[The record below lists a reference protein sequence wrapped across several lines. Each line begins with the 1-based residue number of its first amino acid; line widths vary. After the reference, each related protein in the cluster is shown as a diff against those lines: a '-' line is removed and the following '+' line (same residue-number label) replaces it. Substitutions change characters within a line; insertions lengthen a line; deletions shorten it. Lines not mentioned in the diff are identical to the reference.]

1 MPVGGTGLNSAY
13 ASTHARIRAQMT
25 TSENQ
30 RIEELYEFGPF
41 RVDPARETLLKEGV
55 SVPLTPKTF
64 QILLVLV
71 RHGKE
76 IVTKDD
82 LMKTVWPDT
91 FVEEANLSRN
101 IFMLR
106 KALGETAQD
115 HRYIVTVPGRG
126 YRLAENVHLVPGQ
139 EFAIAAAS
147 HTRVQIEVKETQPW
161 KWIALAAVILLIVA
175 GGLWR
180 LVSHHQAVLGAKDTV
195 VLGDFANSTGEPMF
209 DETLRQG
216 LAIQLRQ
223 SPYLSL
229 ISDQRISH
237 ALRLMGHRAD
247 ARLTPEVARG
257 VCERTGSTAILEGSI
272 APIGSQYVLAL
283 QAKSCRTGEVL
294 DQEQVQATRKED
306 VLSALGQIASRFR
319 TRVGESLAT
328 IQEHNTPLAE
338 ATTPSLEALEAYSAG
353 WKLHTATGAMA
364 GFPLLKRAVEIDP
377 NFALAQATLARE
389 YADFDESDL
398 AAESATRA
406 WESRDHASDQEKFY
420 ITATY
425 EGLAT
430 GNLEAARQN
439 DEAWAHTYPR
449 EPVPYSM
456 LAGYPNKAAG
466 RYQQGIVEARKS
478 IELDPDFAIGYY
490 NLGVNNVYLG
500 RLDEAENVLRRAA
513 GRGLEIDEFLMLEN
527 DIAFLKGDQPGMERV
542 VTRARERSGGDTWI
556 SNREA
561 FALAYAG
568 QLQKARVSTQRAVD
582 QATLEGQ
589 PERAALWEAGAS
601 LREAFFGDAPQARQ
615 RAMASLD
622 HSNNREVQFGAAL
635 ALAISGD
642 AGRSQALADDLEKRF
657 PEDTVVRFGY
667 LPVIRARI
675 ALNQRNPAKA
685 IELLQT
691 AGPYELGASRLL
703 FGALY
708 PIYMRGEA
716 LLAAH
721 QGAEAAIQFQKIL
734 DHRGVVG
741 SDPIGALAHL
751 QLGRAFVLAGD
762 KAEAKAAYD
771 DFFTLWREAD
781 PDVPILKQARAE
793 YLELD

>member
-1 MPVGGTGLNSAY
+1 MA
-13 ASTHARIRAQMT
+13 I
-25 TSENQ
+25 SENQ
-30 RIEELYEFGPF
+30 GIEELYEFGPF

-147 HTRVQIEVKETQPW
+147 HTTVQIEVKETQPW

-180 LVSHHQAVLGAKDTV
+180 LVLHHQAVLGAKDTV
-195 VLGDFANSTGEPMF
+195 VLADFANSTGDPMF
-209 DETLRQG
+209 DEMLRQG

-237 ALRLMGHRAD
+237 ALHLMGHRAD
-247 ARLTPEVARG
+247 GRLTPELARG
-257 VCERTGSTAILEGSI
+257 VCERTGSTALLEGSI
-272 APIGSQYVLAL
+272 APLGSQYVLTL
-283 QAKSCRTGEVL
+283 QARSCRTGEVL
-294 DQEQVQATRKED
+294 DQEQVQAARKED

-319 TRVGESLAT
+319 KRVGESLAT

-353 WKLHTATGAMA
+353 WKLHTSTGAMA

-377 NFALAQATLARE
+377 NFALAQATLGRE
-389 YADFDESDL
+389 YADLDEPDL
-398 AAESATRA
+398 SAESATKA
-406 WESRDHASDQEKFY
+406 WQARDHASDREKFY
-420 ITATY
+420 VTATY

-449 EPVPYSM
+449 EPTPHSM
-456 LAGYPNKAAG
+456 LSGYPNRAAG
-466 RYQQGIVEARKS
+466 RYQPAIVEARKA
-478 IELDPDFAIGYY
+478 IELDPDFAIAYY
-490 NLGVNNVYLG
+490 NLGVNNVDLD

-513 GRGLEIDEFLMLEN
+513 GRGLEIDEFIMLEH
-527 DIAFLKGDQPGMERV
+527 DIAFLKGDHAAMEQA

-556 SNREA
+556 SNKEA
-561 FALAYAG
+561 FALAYTG

-582 QATLEGQ
+582 QAKQEGQ
-589 PERAALWEAGAS
+589 TERAALWEAGAS
-601 LREAFFGDAPQARQ
+601 LREAFFGEAPQARQ

-675 ALNQRNPAKA
+675 ALNQGNPTKA

-721 QGAEAAIQFQKIL
+721 QGAEAAIEFQKIL

-751 QLGRAFVLAGD
+751 QLARAFVLAGD
-762 KAEAKAAYD
+762 KAKARSAYD
-771 DFFTLWREAD
+771 DFFALWKDAD
-781 PDVPILKQARAE
+781 PGVPILKRAHAE
-793 YLELD
+793 YRALG